1 MKQSPKSSK
10 KRADRAPSKK
20 AKNAKAKARTPAII
34 ASPGA
39 DQSASTS
46 TAVGVVPAAAR
57 SKPGPKPGEG
67 AEPEL
72 TEADIADIVKM
83 MATGMPDT
91 HCGPLLNPPR
101 SRQIVSHWKAL
112 AGKPNARPIYL
123 NLLNAVRAAKAR
135 RLQRNLALV
144 MVAGTTDWR
153 AALAMSK
160 IDARELFAETV
171 VNYTSDQWNS
181 FNRDQLAKVA
191 SGRDPYE

>member
-1 MKQSPKSSK
+1 MATEKAQKSPPGN
-10 KRADRAPSKK
+10 DG
-20 AKNAKAKARTPAII
+20 
-34 ASPGA
+34 ASEL
-39 DQSASTS
+39 STS
-46 TAVGVVPAAAR
+46 AVGVVPLAAR

-72 TEADIADIVKM
+72 TQADITRIVEL

-101 SRQIVSHWKAL
+101 SRQIVSHWKAK
-112 AGKPNARPIYL
+112 ASIPNPRPIYV
-123 NLLNAVRAAKAR
+123 NLVTALRAAKAR

-153 AALAMSK
+153 AALAMAK
-160 IDARELFAETV
+160 IDAKELFADTV
-171 VNYTSDQWNS
+171 INYTPDQWNS